1 MAKSVKFALDFKV
14 AEEEDLYTLD
24 IPLRFQIHTS
34 GTIHGLAFWFDVAFI
49 GSFTTVW
56 VCPFKNLEI
65 VISYDYL
72 HHLMINFEY
81 CQLKKSWNFW
91 QMTKNT
97 LKISVKT
104 DQIYRFPIKT

>member
-56 VCPFKNLEI
+56 VCHSKIQVL
-65 VISYDYL
+65 S
-72 HHLMINFEY
+72 
-81 CQLKKSWNFW
+81 
-91 QMTKNT
+91 T
-97 LKISVKT
+97 LKVLKLIKDDVKT
-104 DQIYRFPIKT
+104 EQIFRFPIETRFSLTMLRSTNFYF